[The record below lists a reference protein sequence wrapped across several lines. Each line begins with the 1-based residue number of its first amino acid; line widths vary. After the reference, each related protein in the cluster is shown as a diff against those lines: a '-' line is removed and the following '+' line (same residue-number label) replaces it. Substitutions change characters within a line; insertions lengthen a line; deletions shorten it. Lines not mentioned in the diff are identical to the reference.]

1 MSPLG
6 SSHEAVAFPAH
17 CLACRACHPQ
27 VRLMTLRILSLFD
40 PLPSSDGVPCSLL
53 ATCLQVEELPADLQH
68 VSLGG
73 GEVSEQLVWCG
84 GAQ

>member
-1 MSPLG
+1 M
-6 SSHEAVAFPAH
+6 VAFPAH
-17 CLACRACHPQ
+17 CLACRACPPQ
-27 VRLMTLRILSLFD
+27 VRLMTLRILTLFD

-73 GEVSEQLVWCG
+73 GGVSGQLVWCG